1 MHTYVSINKVACH
14 PLPTREYA
22 DVLYARTCY
31 GTREPVTGGEGV
43 AATPIIGP
51 RVNQTPVGSC
61 FVHGPQLVYPCA
73 DDSVVAVRRWAGVD
87 NKATV
92 GFFCCPQS
100 SFPFKDSSRRD
111 CAHQHIVGSSGWS
124 INVFI
129 IDSIYIYIYTKT
141 AQPREDCAA
150 ETTRVLRSSQMPSK
164 ECKTRAMSSSISM
177 SHGRTLVRAQRMVV
191 SAPTQRGH
199 QGRQTVL
206 LQSVLEVGT
215 AAPTLVWD
223 LGVCSPCTC
232 MLLAEG

>member
-51 RVNQTPVGSC
+51 RVNQTPVRSC

-100 SFPFKDSSRRD
+100 SFPFKDSSRPD

-129 IDSIYIYIYTKT
+129 IDSIYIYI
-141 AQPREDCAA
+141 PRLRNLER
-150 ETTRVLRSSQMPSK
+150 TVLRKRPVFCGAAKCRRKNARPEQCP
-164 ECKTRAMSSSISM
+164 RA
-177 SHGRTLVRAQRMVV
+177 
-191 SAPTQRGH
+191 
-199 QGRQTVL
+199 
-206 LQSVLEVGT
+206 SV
-215 AAPTLVWD
+215 
-223 LGVCSPCTC
+223 
-232 MLLAEG
+232 